1 MNVPFFLCV
10 YQALPIDD
18 MILPAIEQGRWRP
31 FPYFEHTHSTSS
43 GSSSS
48 SSSSDHYY
56 HHIDADGSTH
66 LSAMASASLHRLPKV
81 CVFLDVTF
89 FVLHFTLFIV

>member
-1 MNVPFFLCV
+1 
-10 YQALPIDD
+10 

-31 FPYFEHTHSTSS
+31 FPYFEHTQRTSS

-81 CVFLDVTF
+81 RVFLDFTFIRVTF
-89 FVLHFTLFIV
+89 YSVYRVKVVRVLLLIRQNWEV